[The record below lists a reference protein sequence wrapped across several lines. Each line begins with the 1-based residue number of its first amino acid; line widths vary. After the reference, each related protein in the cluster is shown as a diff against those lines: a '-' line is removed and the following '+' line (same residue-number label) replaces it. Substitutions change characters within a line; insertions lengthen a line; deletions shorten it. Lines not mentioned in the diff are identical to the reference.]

1 MPIEYDMDYFMSL
14 MNKEN
19 TKSNNTTY
27 YDKQDKKIR
36 LREEDTYDGSKTG
49 DVYHIEEEVDSIST
63 AEEELMRKARDLEH
77 EMRAIRVKKMEV
89 VLKQFEAQLH
99 KEAHLQLKKHT
110 EELRDKYEAQVAQVE
125 AERLASVTDI
135 DKMQKSLIDQIEF
148 FKVVY

>member
-27 YDKQDKKIR
+27 YDKQDKQIR
-36 LREEDTYDGSKTG
+36 LREEDSYDGSKTG

>member
-19 TKSNNTTY
+19 AKSNNTTY